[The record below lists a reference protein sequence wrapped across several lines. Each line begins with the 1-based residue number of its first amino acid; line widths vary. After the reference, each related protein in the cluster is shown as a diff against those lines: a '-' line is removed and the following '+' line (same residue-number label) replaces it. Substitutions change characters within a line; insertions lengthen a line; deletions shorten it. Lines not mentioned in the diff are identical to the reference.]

1 MQEAVIVS
9 AVRTPV
15 GTFGGAFK
23 DVPATALGAQAVIA
37 ALDRAGITGEAVDE
51 VVLGCVLQAG
61 LGQNPARQAALG
73 AGIPKEVPATTV
85 NMLCGSGLK
94 AVAIAAQMIRAG
106 DAEVVVAGGMENMS
120 RAPYLAPAARFGA
133 RLGPSTLIDSMVHDG
148 LTDAFEDIHMGIT
161 AENLASQYGI
171 TRVAQDEFALA
182 SQQKAARAIDER
194 RFSDEIV
201 PIEVP
206 EKRGTRVIDNDE
218 GPRAGTTL
226 DGLAKLRAAFKRDDG
241 TVTAGNASGINDG
254 AAAVVV
260 MSAGR
265 ASELGLVP
273 LGTVESH
280 ASVGVEPAIMGI
292 GPVPAVRKA
301 LESRGPATRRHRR
314 LRAQRGV
321 RRAVAGRDRRA
332 RARPRADQ
340 PERRGDRA
348 RPSDRCQRRP
358 HPRDAAARDEAH
370 ACDPRRR
377 GAVRRR
383 RPGAGGHHPQRR
395 RLRPAGYHSS
405 GSLDCR
411 SNQRSAAPSAMAQGR
426 TTGGRAGATR
436 GPGSNAWPISA
447 ALDSSKRSAAASAMA
462 DRRKAARA

>member
-23 DVPATALGAQAVIA
+23 DVPATALGAQAVLA
-37 ALDRAGITGEAVDE
+37 ALERAGIAGEAVDE

-61 LGQNPARQAALG
+61 LGQNPARQSALG
-73 AGIPKEVPATTV
+73 AGIPKEVPATTI

-120 RAPYLAPAARFGA
+120 RAPYLAPDARFGA
-133 RLGPSTLIDSMVHDG
+133 RLGPSALIDSMVHDG
-148 LTDAFEDIHMGIT
+148 LTDAFGDIHMGIT

-171 TRVAQDEFALA
+171 TRAAQDEFAVA
-182 SQQKAARAIDER
+182 SQQKAARAVEER

-206 EKRGTRVIDNDE
+206 DKRGTRVIDNDE
-218 GPRAGTTL
+218 GPRAGTTV
-226 DGLAKLRAAFKRDDG
+226 DGLAKLRPAFQRDQG

-260 MSAGR
+260 MSAAR
-265 ASELGLVP
+265 AQALGLVP
-273 LGTVESH
+273 LGIVESH

-301 LESRGPATRRHRR
+301 LDSAGLQLADIDLFELNEAFA
-314 LRAQRGV
+314 AQSLAVIAELGLDPERINPNGGAIALGHPIGASGGRILVTLLHEMKRTHAVRGV
-321 RRAVAGRDRRA
+321 
-332 RARPRADQ
+332 
-340 PERRGDRA
+340 
-348 RPSDRCQRRP
+348 
-358 HPRDAAARDEAH
+358 
-370 ACDPRRR
+370 
-377 GAVRRR
+377 
-383 RPGAGGHHPQRR
+383 
-395 RLRPAGYHSS
+395 
-405 GSLDCR
+405 
-411 SNQRSAAPSAMAQGR
+411 
-426 TTGGRAGATR
+426 
-436 GPGSNAWPISA
+436 A
-447 ALDSSKRSAAASAMA
+447 ALCVGGGQGQAAIIRNGVGA
-462 DRRKAARA
+462 